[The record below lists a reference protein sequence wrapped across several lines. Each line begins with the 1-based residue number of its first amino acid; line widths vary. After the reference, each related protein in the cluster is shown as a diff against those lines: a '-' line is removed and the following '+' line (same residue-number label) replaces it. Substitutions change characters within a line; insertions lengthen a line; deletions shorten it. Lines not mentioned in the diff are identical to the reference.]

1 MPPKQNT
8 IVLVDDHVVMR
19 NGLKEIIELMG
30 NYKIIAQYNN
40 GRQLADDIPFKKVPD
55 LIIMDL
61 TMPIMDGRQTLEWLK
76 DNDHSY
82 RILILT
88 VNTPDS
94 TIISL
99 YKLGVRG
106 YLEKNCSARELQRA
120 IDNIIE
126 SGYHHNEF
134 LARALQEDDKPK
146 IDEREQMLK
155 KMTRRELDFMQL
167 VCHDDEYTY
176 DQMADK
182 LNVSRRTVD
191 GYREALFEKFN
202 IKSKTGLV
210 LFAIRHKIF

>member
-1 MPPKQNT
+1 MPSKQNT

-19 NGLKEIIELMG
+19 NGLKEVIELMG
-30 NYKIIAQYNN
+30 NYKIAAQYNN
-40 GRQLADDIPFKKVPD
+40 GWELVNDMPLKNVPD

-61 TMPIMDGRQTLEWLK
+61 TMPILDGRQTLEWLK
-76 DNDHSY
+76 DNNHSY

-134 LARALQEDDKPK
+134 LVHALKEDDKPK
-146 IDEREQMLK
+146 TDVREQVLK
-155 KMTRRELDFMQL
+155 KMTKRELDFMSL
-167 VCHDDEYTY
+167 VCHEDEYTY
-176 DQMADK
+176 DQIADK
-182 LNVSRRTVD
+182 LQVSRRTVD

-210 LFAIRHKIF
+210 LFAIRHKLL